1 MNSQDLLN
9 TVLMAAVFVLVFSAW
24 TICVLLW
31 VVQYAR
37 RRKRFQKRLGL
48 AVAEARRSQT
58 LQLWQEDY
66 QTRRGTVKRRK
77 QTLGDRL
84 ELLRRSAGWKTP
96 AHLVL
101 LAVFGVAVLACIG
114 TILLGY
120 GIWLGL
126 AAALAVAVVF
136 NVFTK
141 QRIARRITLFETQ
154 FVDGLRIAARA
165 LRAGH
170 PLIGAFQAISEE
182 IGEPVGPIFGDICQ
196 EQALGLDL
204 RESIE
209 KVAEATN
216 DNDLRLFATSVSIQM
231 TTGGNL
237 ADLMERLAD
246 VMRSRMRLN
255 RRVRVLT
262 AATKLSKNTLL
273 ATPVVLFLMLN
284 IAAPEFVGIMYVDP
298 LGKMLMVGTVL
309 SMLFG
314 AWVMGRMSQIK
325 Y

>member
-1 MNSQDLLN
+1 
-9 TVLMAAVFVLVFSAW
+9 MAAVFVLVFSAW

-48 AVAEARRSQT
+48 AAAEARRSQT

-66 QTRRGTVKRRK
+66 RTRRGTVKRRK
-77 QTLGDRL
+77 QTLGERL
-84 ELLRRSAGWKTP
+84 EVLRRNAGWRTP

-101 LAVFGVAVLACIG
+101 LAVAGVAAMAGIG
-114 TILLGY
+114 TVVLGY
-120 GIWLGL
+120 DIWLGL
-126 AAALAVAVVF
+126 GAALAVAVVF
-136 NVFTK
+136 NILTK
-141 QRIARRITLFETQ
+141 QRINQRTNLFETQ

-170 PLIGAFQAISEE
+170 PLIGAFQAISDE
-182 IGEPVGPIFGDICQ
+182 IGEPIGPIFGDICQ

-204 RESIE
+204 RESIQ
-209 KVAEATN
+209 KVAEATH
-216 DNDLRLFATSVSIQM
+216 DTDLRLFATSVSIQM

-246 VMRSRMRLN
+246 VMRSRMRLK

-273 ATPVVLFLMLN
+273 ATPVILFLLLN
-284 IAAPEFVGIMYVDP
+284 VAAPDFVGIMYVDP
-298 LGKMLMVGTVL
+298 VGKMLMVGTVL

-314 AWVMGRMSQIK
+314 AWVMGKMSQIK